1 MLHYESQPELTFVV
15 ATQKIYKAFASGDA
29 ATCDCPEAEG
39 VIDRREPYP
48 EMELAG
54 LPCRDDLAILGLVLG
69 HGNSSMF
76 DLDRLA
82 EPAAIC
88 EEATT
93 AAGNMLSR
101 AK

>member
-1 MLHYESQPELTFVV
+1 MLHYESQPELTFAV
-15 ATQKIYKAFASGDA
+15 AMQKIYKPFASGNA
-29 ATCDCPEAEG
+29 AASDCSEAEG
-39 VIDRREPYP
+39 VLDRREPYP

-88 EEATT
+88 EEAT
-93 AAGNMLSR
+93 AVAGNMLSR
-101 AK
+101 AR